1 MIILSRWIRNNPNR
15 SWCHSILLCRLPNHS
30 YYSQKLLQKQSSF
43 GWRNLSHLVSTRV
56 PKFIYG
62 ALIHIIYDSSNLYR
76 FQNALTS
83 ASGARRLRGSFSIIR
98 LKVCCLFPVFKNLSM
113 LLLIRYQRLHLPLRS
128 ITTAAIRPKTSSQ
141 PWYPYLF
148 SASSGLENRQ
158 AGSGGGGFYYQREPL
173 QTFTFDGTQVGST
186 TSGNRFYLLIR

>member
-83 ASGARRLRGSFSIIR
+83 ASGARRLYESFGII
-98 LKVCCLFPVFKNLSM
+98 LPKVSPLFPSFKSLIVFRRTFFCRISKFPRRRNSVNLN
-113 LLLIRYQRLHLPLRS
+113 
-128 ITTAAIRPKTSSQ
+128 
-141 PWYPYLF
+141 
-148 SASSGLENRQ
+148 SGLQIVRLVYEFLSFLFGVSVN
-158 AGSGGGGFYYQREPL
+158 PK
-173 QTFTFDGTQVGST
+173 
-186 TSGNRFYLLIR
+186 